1 MGLRRVMG
9 SSFGVGVR
17 SRVTA
22 RWCLENGVRPV
33 ARGDVLNAVWPP
45 TREDMRKVRVVLGK
59 CRARLTN
66 DEILLLRR
74 RRDMITFTYDPLLSV
89 CSVAIVFT
97 RMAIGADNDSIHVL
111 RSIDHSM
118 CDDLTNPARRPL
130 VQLNLGDVF
139 DHNRRSYYFV
149 AQEGDNVTATDTET
163 GAEITTCRNNCSN
176 IR

>member
-1 MGLRRVMG
+1 M
-9 SSFGVGVR
+9 
-17 SRVTA
+17 
-22 RWCLENGVRPV
+22 N
-33 ARGDVLNAVWPP
+33 
-45 TREDMRKVRVVLGK
+45 KVHVVLGK
-59 CRARLTN
+59 CCRQLIH
-66 DEILLLRR
+66 DETLLLRR

-163 GAEITTCRNNCSN
+163 GAEIITCRNNCSN